1 MPLAEPTPDIR
12 SLDLLRS
19 VAELGSIRQAAGAHH
34 ISQPAASMRLRSLE
48 QTLDLDLL
56 DRSAGRARLTD
67 TGLAVVQWSEA
78 VLESMRDLL
87 LATAAVRSE
96 GRDTLRIAASMTVA
110 EYLLPGW
117 LNRLRGSDPDVSVS
131 LEMGNSEHVARVMLR
146 GGADIGFVEGP
157 HDPPDLQTRVVAGDD
172 LVVVVAP
179 SHPWAR
185 RRRPLSAA
193 DLAATPLVLREAGSG
208 TREVLERALGASGL
222 EPSPLVELASTTAIK
237 ASVAA
242 GTGPGVLSRLA
253 VQPEVTDGRLSIVAN
268 IRHPARAKDS
278 CDLAEQSAPG
288 ACLPAPAAPR
298 RRGQLQELRAHPR
311 PADPPGC
318 HAVEGRYLIPSP
330 EIAPGLIPDRGYA
343 WLTNKANR
351 SSLHRGRARFCRAR
365 PSRQAVLPTG
375 GPPHV
380 GDHGPCPGAE

>member
-1 MPLAEPTPDIR
+1 MPLAEPVPDIR

-48 QTLDLDLL
+48 RTLDLELL
-56 DRSAGRARLTD
+56 DRSGGRARLTV

-78 VLESMRDLL
+78 VLEGMRDLL
-87 LATAAVRSE
+87 LGTAAVRSE

-110 EYLLPGW
+110 EYLVPGW
-117 LNRLRGSDPDVSVS
+117 LSRLSGSDPDVAVS
-131 LEMGNSEHVARVMLR
+131 LEMGNSEHIAEVMLR

-157 HDPPDLQTRVVAGDD
+157 DDPPDLQTRVVSGDD

-193 DLAATPLVLREAGSG
+193 DLATTPLVLREEGSG

-222 EPSPLVELASTTAIK
+222 APSPLVELASTTAIK

-253 VQPEVTDGRLSIVAN
+253 VEPEVADGRIVVVPTSG
-268 IRHPARAKDS
+268 IRLERLIRAIWS
-278 CDLAEQSAPG
+278 SERPLM
-288 ACLPAPAAPR
+288 PAATR
-298 RRGQLQELRAHPR
+298 LLRQLRAT
-311 PADPPGC
+311 A
-318 HAVEGRYLIPSP
+318 
-330 EIAPGLIPDRGYA
+330 
-343 WLTNKANR
+343 
-351 SSLHRGRARFCRAR
+351 
-365 PSRQAVLPTG
+365 
-375 GPPHV
+375 
-380 GDHGPCPGAE
+380 AER

>member
-1 MPLAEPTPDIR
+1 MPLVEPVPDIR

-48 QTLDLDLL
+48 RTLDLELL
-56 DRSAGRARLTD
+56 DRSGGRARLTA
-67 TGLAVVQWSEA
+67 TGLAVVQWSES
-78 VLESMRDLL
+78 VLGGMRDLL
-87 LATAAVRSE
+87 LGTAAVRSE

-110 EYLLPGW
+110 EYLVPVW
-117 LNRLRGSDPDVSVS
+117 LNLLRGSDPEVAVS
-131 LEMGNSEHVARVMLR
+131 LDMGNSGHVAEVLLR

-157 HDPPDLQTRVVAGDD
+157 DDPPELVARVVAGDD

-208 TREVLERALGASGL
+208 TREVLERALGESGVQ
-222 EPSPLVELASTTAIK
+222 PAPLVELASTTAIK

-253 VQPEVTDGRLSIVAN
+253 VQSEVADGRLVIVATSGVTLERR
-268 IRHPARAKDS
+268 IRAVW
-278 CDLAEQSAPG
+278 PG
-288 ACLPAPAAPR
+288 ERPLPPAAAR
-298 RRGQLQELRAHPR
+298 LLRQ
-311 PADPPGC
+311 
-318 HAVEGRYLIPSP
+318 I
-330 EIAPGLIPDRGYA
+330 
-343 WLTNKANR
+343 
-351 SSLHRGRARFCRAR
+351 
-365 PSRQAVLPTG
+365 TG
-375 GPPHV
+375 GT
-380 GDHGPCPGAE
+380 